1 MHGANVPEGDF
12 MQKMSRKLD
21 PHVQIERLE
30 QRHWALEQQI
40 AELDRQ
46 RYLTAT
52 EELALHSLKR
62 QKLATKDQLA
72 ELQTHAWERPLAA
85 E

>member
-1 MHGANVPEGDF
+1 

-21 PHVQIERLE
+21 PQLQIDRLE

-46 RYLTAT
+46 RFLTAA

-62 QKLATKDQLA
+62 QKLATKDQLSD
-72 ELQTHAWERPLAA
+72 LQTRTRTWAVPLAA